1 MELYILTGA
10 TGFLGSEILKR
21 LVKDK
26 KHVKAIIRNKN
37 KIEINSKYVNY
48 IYGDIRDKKALEKLF
63 KGNEK
68 YNKIYVIH
76 AASLITLRK
85 KVNDKIY
92 NTNVIGTK
100 NIINLSEKYKVDKFI
115 YISSTDVLP
124 VSNKP
129 ISEKDFNLNVKP
141 KGAYAKTKGIAT
153 EMVIKSKL
161 NYVIL
166 MPSAITGPT
175 SRNTATNRL
184 IKNIINGLPFL
195 VNAYYD
201 FVDVRDVAGLSIT
214 LCTKNTKS
222 KIFIISNKT
231 ISFKELVKEINK
243 FHKTRV
249 LYYFNVNILYLAIPF
264 SYLISLFNKKEPLVT
279 KVTIKTIKNK
289 VNFDNSLV
297 KKEVGF
303 KPTPLDISIKDIINN
318 LD

>member
-21 LVKDK
+21 LVKGK

-124 VSNKP
+124 VSNKL
-129 ISEKDFNLNVKP
+129 ISEKDFNLNIKT
-141 KGAYAKTKGIAT
+141 KGAYAETKGIAT

-201 FVDVRDVAGLSIT
+201 FVDVRDVARLTIT

-231 ISFKELVKEINK
+231 ISFKELVKEINR

-264 SYLISLFNKKEPLVT
+264 SYLISLFTKKEPLVT

-289 VNFDNSLV
+289 VNFDNNLV

-303 KPTPLDISIKDIINN
+303 KPTPLDVSIKDIINN